1 MPRFSVIVPA
11 YQVQAYLHA
20 CLESVLSQSYPDL
33 EVIVVDD
40 CSPDA
45 CGAIADEFAAR
56 DPRVRAVHLP
66 DNQGLGPARNAGLE
80 RASGDYLVFL
90 DGDDTLTPGA
100 LGAVADRIKETGEP
114 DVLVYDYARTYW
126 TGETV
131 RNQAAA
137 HLTEQGPAPFRLT
150 DRPGLLNLLMVAWN
164 KAVRREFAER
174 EGFAFPPGYYEDT
187 PWTYPV
193 LMTAGS
199 VATLDR
205 VCVHY
210 RQRRR
215 GSILGTPSERHLD
228 VFDQYDRVFAFL
240 EARMETGIETHPE
253 SRPGT
258 PPELSP
264 ELSRWRP
271 VLYRRM
277 ADHLTTVY
285 TRPDRLPRSLRAEF
299 LRRAR
304 VHCRRYRV
312 PGAPAPLPVR
322 LRHALLRLG
331 LRRTYAALR
340 LASAL
345 RRRTAKGTA
354 ALLNAART
362 GTLRLH
368 YRVQRCLPLRAD
380 RAVFAVDGGRG
391 YGRDPGALEEAF
403 RRLAPHVR
411 TAWAAD
417 PAHHHTVPP
426 GTRRLAPGTAAHWTA
441 LARSRYLVRDSAF
454 DAGLVRRRGQ
464 ILVQTQNG
472 TPLKH
477 MGLDLQERP
486 AAARGTDFARLLRDV
501 DSWDYVVSANLHST
515 LTWERVHPG
524 GYTTLEYGQPRTDVL
539 QRATASDVARLR
551 ETLGIPEGTV
561 AILYAPTHR
570 DYRRTQRTA
579 LDLERVVRR
588 LGPRFMVLARAHP
601 RHGGPL
607 AASGG
612 RVLDVS
618 DHPHVE
624 SLCLASD
631 ALVTD
636 YSALM
641 FDYAGLDRPIVIHAD
656 EPEAYGAARGTYF
669 DLGSFPPGAIARDED
684 ELIGVFAGGDW
695 HGARS
700 ARLRAAFR
708 ERFCPYD
715 DGRAADRVVRRVVL
729 GERDHP
735 PVVPL
740 AARRPAP
747 SAAASLV
754 RAPLATVPQPAG
766 PRTVTDSL

>member
-1 MPRFSVIVPA
+1 MDVPVPRFSVIVPA
-11 YQVQAYLHA
+11 YRVQEYLHA
-20 CLESVLSQSYPDL
+20 CLESVLTQSYQDF

-40 CSPDA
+40 RSPDA
-45 CGAIADEFAAR
+45 CGAIADEFADR

-66 DNQGLGPARNAGLE
+66 QNQGLGPARNAGIE
-80 RASGDYLVFL
+80 RAGGDYLVFL
-90 DGDDTLTPGA
+90 DGDDTLAPGA
-100 LGAVADRIKETGEP
+100 LRALADRVKETGDP

-131 RNQAAA
+131 RSRAAA
-137 HLTEQGPAPFRLT
+137 HLTEQGPAPFRLA
-150 DRPGLLNLLMVAWN
+150 DRPGLLHLLMVAWN
-164 KAVRREFAER
+164 KTVRREFAER
-174 EGFAFPPGYYEDT
+174 EGLTFPPGYYEDT

-193 LMTAGS
+193 LLTAES

-228 VFDQYDRVFAFL
+228 VFTQYDRVFAFL
-240 EARMETGIETHPE
+240 ESHPE
-253 SRPGT
+253 HD
-258 PPELSP
+258 
-264 ELSRWRP
+264 RWRP

-277 ADHLTTVY
+277 CDHLAAVF

-312 PGAPAPLPVR
+312 SGAPVPAPVR
-322 LRHALLRLG
+322 VRHALLRLG
-331 LRRTYAALR
+331 LRRTWETLR

-345 RRRTAKGTA
+345 RRRTARAAAGWLRTA
-354 ALLNAART
+354 RAGA
-362 GTLRLH
+362 LRLH
-368 YRVQRCLPLRAD
+368 YRGQRLLPLRAD
-380 RAVFAVDGGRG
+380 RVLFAVDGDGG
-391 YGRDPGALEEAF
+391 YGCNPGALEDAF
-403 RRLAPHVR
+403 RRFAPHVR
-411 TAWAAD
+411 TAWAAA

-426 GTRRLAPGTAAHWTA
+426 ATRRLTPGTAAYWTA
-441 LARSRYLVRDSAF
+441 LARSRYLVHNSAF
-454 DAGLVRRRGQ
+454 DSGLVRRRGQ
-464 ILVQTQNG
+464 VLVQTQAG
-472 TPLKH
+472 TPLAH
-477 MGLDLQERP
+477 AGLDLQERP
-486 AAARGTDFARLLRDV
+486 AAAGGTDFTRLLREV
-501 DSWDYVVSANLHST
+501 DSWDYVVSANRHST

-524 GYTTLEYGQPRTDVL
+524 GYTTLEYGQPRTDAL
-539 QRATASDVARLR
+539 QRATAADVARLR

-561 AILYAPTHR
+561 AILYAPAHR
-570 DYRRTQRTA
+570 DYRRTQRSA

-601 RHGGPL
+601 GHDDRP
-607 AASGG
+607 AAPVG

-618 DHPHVE
+618 GHPSVE

-636 YSALM
+636 YASLM
-641 FDYAGLDRPIVIHAD
+641 FDYAGLDRPIVLHAD
-656 EPEAYGAARGTYF
+656 EPEAFEAARGTYV
-669 DLGSFPPGAIARDED
+669 DLRSVPPGPIARDED

-695 HGARS
+695 YGARS
-700 ARLRAAFR
+700 TRLRAEFR

-715 DGRAADRVVRRVVL
+715 DGHAAERVVRRVVL
-729 GERDHP
+729 GQTRLP

-740 AARRPAP
+740 GARRPP
-747 SAAASLV
+747 AAAV
-754 RAPLATVPQPAG
+754 ARTPLATVPQPAG

>member
-11 YQVQAYLHA
+11 HQVQAYLPA

-33 EVIVVDD
+33 ELLVVDD

-56 DPRVRAVHLP
+56 DCRVRAVHLP
-66 DNQGLGPARNAGLE
+66 RNRGLGPARNAGLE
-80 RASGDYLVFL
+80 RATGDYLVFL
-90 DGDDTLTPGA
+90 DGDDTLTPDA
-100 LGAVADRIKETGEP
+100 LRALADRIKETGEP

-126 TGETV
+126 TGEAV
-131 RNQAAA
+131 RNQAAR
-137 HLTEQGPAPFRLT
+137 HLAERGPAPFRLT
-150 DRPGLLNLLMVAWN
+150 DRPELLKLLMVAWN
-164 KAVRREFAER
+164 KTVRREFAER
-174 EGFAFPPGYYEDT
+174 EGFVFPPGYYEDT
-187 PWTYPV
+187 PWTFPV
-193 LMTAGS
+193 LMTARS
-199 VATLDR
+199 IATLDR

-210 RQRRR
+210 RQRRH

-228 VFDQYDRVFAFL
+228 VFAQYDRVFAFL
-240 EARMETGIETHPE
+240 ETR
-253 SRPGT
+253 
-258 PPELSP
+258 PELD
-264 ELSRWRP
+264 RWRP

-277 ADHLTTVY
+277 ADHLTTVF
-285 TRPDRLPRSLRAEF
+285 TRPHRLPRRLRAEF

-331 LRRTYAALR
+331 LRRTWGALR
-340 LASAL
+340 LASSL
-345 RRRTAKGTA
+345 RRRAVTVTAGLLRAARTA
-354 ALLNAART
+354 ALRA
-362 GTLRLH
+362 H

-380 RAVFAVDGGRG
+380 RAVFAADGDRG
-391 YGRDPGALEEAF
+391 HGCNPGALEEAF
-403 RRLAPHVR
+403 REFAPHVR

-417 PAHHHTVPP
+417 PAHHHTIPT
-426 GTRRLAPGTAAHWTA
+426 GTRRLTPGTAAHWTA
-441 LARSRYLVRDSAF
+441 LARSRYLVHNASF
-454 DAGLVRRRGQ
+454 GTGLVRRKGQ
-464 ILVQTQNG
+464 VLVQTQAG

-486 AAARGTDFARLLRDV
+486 AAAGRTDFARLLRDAG
-501 DSWDYVVSANLHST
+501 SWDYVVSANRHST

-524 GYTTLEYGQPRTDVL
+524 RYTTLEYGQPRTDVL
-539 QRATASDVARLR
+539 QRATPADVARLR

-570 DYRRTQRTA
+570 DYRRTQRAA
-579 LDLERVVRR
+579 LDLERVVTR

-607 AASGG
+607 AESAG

-618 DHPHVE
+618 DHPSVE

-641 FDYAGLDRPIVIHAD
+641 FDYAGLDRPIVVHAD
-656 EPEAYGAARGTYF
+656 EPEAFEAARGTYF
-669 DLGSFPPGAIARDED
+669 ELRDFPPGAIVRDED
-684 ELIGVFAGGDW
+684 ELIGVFAGGHW
-695 HGARS
+695 CGARS
-700 ARLRAAFR
+700 AQLRAAFR
-708 ERFCPYD
+708 ERFCPHD
-715 DGRAADRVVRRVVL
+715 DGRAAERVVRRVVL
-729 GERDHP
+729 GQTELP

-740 AARRPAP
+740 AERRPAP
-747 SAAASLV
+747 SAAAGLA
-754 RAPLATVPQPAG
+754 RAPLTTVPQPAG